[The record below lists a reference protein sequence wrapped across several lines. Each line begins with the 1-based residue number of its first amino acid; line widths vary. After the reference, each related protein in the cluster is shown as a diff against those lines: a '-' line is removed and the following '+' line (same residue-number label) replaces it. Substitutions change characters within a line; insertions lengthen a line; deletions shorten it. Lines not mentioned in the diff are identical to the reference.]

1 MNHRTAADLSLNLF
15 HTYAR
20 EKKDTVNIDISAG
33 IGGLRWDD
41 DHNGESRI
49 HADASFGIN
58 SVYFS
63 FGTFVTCG
71 NEGGPALG
79 IRTTGGYFFPNRLY
93 IGGYWEF
100 AAKLPGTSRASRGG
114 IGIQAGFNF

>member
-15 HTYAR
+15 HTYTR

-41 DHNGESRI
+41 DHNGEGRI

-63 FGTFVTCG
+63 FGGFVTCG

-79 IRTTGGYFFPNRLY
+79 IRTTGGYFFPSRLY

-100 AAKLPGTSRASRGG
+100 AAALPFTSRGSRGG